1 MMYFFCDP
9 EKIVIET
16 NPGLFDTRVGRSF
29 RFGTIC
35 RERGLMP
42 SSVSQKMFIHFF
54 LLHNLN

>member
-1 MMYFFCDP
+1 MMHFFCDP

-16 NPGLFDTRVGRSF
+16 IPGLFDKWAGRSF

-35 RERGLMP
+35 RERGLTP